1 MPDQLTSALLIV
13 VAIAYLGGAVLLI
26 VALAKVLLAWS
37 VSWRASGQTSPVD
50 VVLQQRAAAAIA
62 AVAAVANVPPP
73 ATDVVA
79 ILGAPVAGE
88 ADGTVG
94 DGGLAVTRFRAGRP
108 PTVVFARAA
117 LTGFSAG
124 AVQSLAAH
132 ELGHVIRRERSSA
145 AARYSWLVGYLLL
158 VLAGAGLT
166 AAAFAASPQLAG
178 PSLPATMSAAVVFLG
193 LRFTFDRREEAAA
206 DLFAIDLTRDLDAAA
221 ELMRF
226 NEKGL
231 ARPTP
236 DGGPAWSR
244 LERRWFATHPEP
256 QARLAAMRR
265 RLG

>member
-1 MPDQLTSALLIV
+1 M
-13 VAIAYLGGAVLLI
+13 
-26 VALAKVLLAWS
+26 
-37 VSWRASGQTSPVD
+37 
-50 VVLQQRAAAAIA
+50 
-62 AVAAVANVPPP
+62 
-73 ATDVVA
+73 
-79 ILGAPVAGE
+79 
-88 ADGTVG
+88 
-94 DGGLAVTRFRAGRP
+94 TRP
-108 PTVVFARAA
+108 N
-117 LTGFSAG
+117 AG
-124 AVQSLAAH
+124 ARWCRK

-166 AAAFAASPQLAG
+166 AAALAASPQLAS
-178 PSLPATMSAAVVFLG
+178 PSLLATMSAAVAFLG

-226 NEKGL
+226 YEKSL

-236 DGGPAWSR
+236 DGGPARSR

>member
-1 MPDQLTSALLIV
+1 MTVRDVSVHREEQRSIRQGRAVREVHLSSMTNERMPRLPWCR
-13 VAIAYLGGAVLLI
+13 
-26 VALAKVLLAWS
+26 K
-37 VSWRASGQTSPVD
+37 
-50 VVLQQRAAAAIA
+50 
-62 AVAAVANVPPP
+62 
-73 ATDVVA
+73 
-79 ILGAPVAGE
+79 
-88 ADGTVG
+88 
-94 DGGLAVTRFRAGRP
+94 
-108 PTVVFARAA
+108 
-117 LTGFSAG
+117 
-124 AVQSLAAH
+124 

-166 AAAFAASPQLAG
+166 AAALAASPQLAG
-178 PSLPATMSAAVVFLG
+178 PSLLATMSAAVAFLG

-226 NEKGL
+226 YEKSL

-236 DGGPAWSR
+236 DGGPAWSP

>member
-1 MPDQLTSALLIV
+1 M
-13 VAIAYLGGAVLLI
+13 
-26 VALAKVLLAWS
+26 
-37 VSWRASGQTSPVD
+37 
-50 VVLQQRAAAAIA
+50 
-62 AVAAVANVPPP
+62 
-73 ATDVVA
+73 
-79 ILGAPVAGE
+79 
-88 ADGTVG
+88 
-94 DGGLAVTRFRAGRP
+94 
-108 PTVVFARAA
+108 VFARAA
-117 LTGFSAG
+117 LTGLSAG

-166 AAAFAASPQLAG
+166 AAALAASPQLAG
-178 PSLPATMSAAVVFLG
+178 PSLLATMSAAVAFLG

-206 DLFAIDLTRDLDAAA
+206 DLFAINLTRDLDAAA

-226 NEKGL
+226 YEKGL

>member
-1 MPDQLTSALLIV
+1 M
-13 VAIAYLGGAVLLI
+13 
-26 VALAKVLLAWS
+26 
-37 VSWRASGQTSPVD
+37 ASH
-50 VVLQQRAAAAIA
+50 
-62 AVAAVANVPPP
+62 N
-73 ATDVVA
+73 AT
-79 ILGAPVAGE
+79 
-88 ADGTVG
+88 
-94 DGGLAVTRFRAGRP
+94 
-108 PTVVFARAA
+108 
-117 LTGFSAG
+117 
-124 AVQSLAAH
+124 AH
-132 ELGHVIRRERSSA
+132 PLWCRKELGHVIRRERSSA
-145 AARYSWLVGYLLL
+145 AARHSWLVGYLLL

-166 AAAFAASPQLAG
+166 AAALAASPQLAG
-178 PSLPATMSAAVVFLG
+178 PSLLATMSAAVSFLG

-226 NEKGL
+226 YEKSL